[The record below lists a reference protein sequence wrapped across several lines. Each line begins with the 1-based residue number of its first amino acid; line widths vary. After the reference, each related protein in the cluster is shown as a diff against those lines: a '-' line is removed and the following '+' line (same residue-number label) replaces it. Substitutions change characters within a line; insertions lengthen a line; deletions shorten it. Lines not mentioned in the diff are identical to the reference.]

1 MPNEND
7 TGLSGND
14 TGDTGEQSSN
24 EVTICEM
31 KLEEF
36 NERETEYLNALQ
48 EWRIAYAASEE
59 AERALDD
66 AWNAV
71 AKAQADLSQAEQQR
85 DAGNPNQSNID
96 SARAR
101 IAEIDAID
109 PKAELDRLMPRLT
122 GEESGG
128 EDDAWTQA
136 RYYLGLIQ
144 ERAELQAQ
152 IEQWEQFD
160 PSALDAA
167 VAAAETA
174 LQAAKDDRKIKH
186 AEFVRREVEAQR
198 LRDLAS
204 NARNFAINARNR
216 YIDFD
221 CPSILE
227 EEIDEPEYITP

>member
-1 MPNEND
+1 MPNAND
-7 TGLSGND
+7 TGLNGND

-36 NERETEYLNALQ
+36 NELETQFLSALQ
-48 EWRIAYAASEE
+48 AWRIAHAAFEE

-71 AKAQADLSQAEQQR
+71 SQAQTDLTQAEQQR

-109 PKAELDRLMPRLT
+109 PEAELDRLMPRLT
-122 GEESGG
+122 GDESGG
-128 EDDAWTQA
+128 EDDAWSQS

-144 ERAELQAQ
+144 ERAQLEAQ

-186 AEFVRREVEAQR
+186 AEFVRREAEAQR
-198 LRDLAS
+198 LHDLAW
-204 NARNFAINARNR
+204 NARNLAINSRNR
-216 YIDFD
+216 YIDFE
-221 CPSILE
+221 CPRILQ
-227 EEIDEPEYITP
+227 EEIDEPEDITP